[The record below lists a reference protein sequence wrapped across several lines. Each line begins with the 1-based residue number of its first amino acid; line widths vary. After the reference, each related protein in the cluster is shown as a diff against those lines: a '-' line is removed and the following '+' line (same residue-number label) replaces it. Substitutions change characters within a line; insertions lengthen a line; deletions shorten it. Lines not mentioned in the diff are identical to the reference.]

1 MGTRKAKKKKKDPN
15 APKKAMSSFM
25 LFSNAIRAQVKEENP
40 GLTFGDTAKH
50 IGKRF
55 RELLQEEKTSWEE
68 KASQDKQRFKRE
80 EAIYRQKKVAE
91 VANNMKNDDDINGDT
106 EDDSD

>member
-1 MGTRKAKKKKKDPN
+1 
-15 APKKAMSSFM
+15 
-25 LFSNAIRAQVKEENP
+25 L
-40 GLTFGDTAKH
+40 
-50 IGKRF
+50 
-55 RELLQEEKTSWEE
+55 EE